1 MDNSASRMPK
11 RKRQQE
17 DSILDIVVT
26 IINGFSRTALIVIGI
41 VAVVLIAG
49 FALVYWM
56 LNSNTASLSAK
67 ERVELSPTQI
77 ESIKAIGQWEFLSI
91 SDEEIV
97 DTVRHGFFG
106 DDELVRIYIGTLRLG
121 IDLSD
126 TEDGWLRADGDTLR
140 VLLPNVKLLDE
151 HFLDEASARPFYESG
166 TWSQS
171 DRKALANKARRKML
185 ARCLTPANIASAEQN
200 ATAQFHQMLRSMGFQ
215 NVSIRF
221 NERKSLL
228 P

>member
-1 MDNSASRMPK
+1 MLWWLLFAEKDNHLSLGTDNA
-11 RKRQQE
+11 
-17 DSILDIVVT
+17 IDIT
-26 IINGFSRTALIVIGI
+26 PEQ
-41 VAVVLIAG
+41 IA
-49 FALVYWM
+49 
-56 LNSNTASLSAK
+56 
-67 ERVELSPTQI
+67 
-77 ESIKAIGQWEFLSI
+77 SIKAIGQWEFLSI

-106 DDELVRIYIGTLRLG
+106 DDELVRIYSGTLQLG
-121 IDLSD
+121 IDLND

-140 VLLPNVKLLDE
+140 VLLPDVKLLDE
-151 HFLDEASARPFYESG
+151 HFLDEASARSFYESG

>member
-1 MDNSASRMPK
+1 MPK

-26 IINGFSRTALIVIGI
+26 IINGLSRTALIVIGI

-106 DDELVRIYIGTLRLG
+106 DDELVRIYSGTLRLG

-126 TEDGWLRADGDTLR
+126 TEDGWLRTDGDTLR
-140 VLLPNVKLLDE
+140 VLLPDVKLLDE
-151 HFLDEASARPFYESG
+151 HFLDEASSRSFYESG

-185 ARCLTPANIASAEQN
+185 ARCLTPANIAAAEQN

>member
-1 MDNSASRMPK
+1 MPK

-26 IINGFSRTALIVIGI
+26 IINGLSRTALIVIGI

-106 DDELVRIYIGTLRLG
+106 DDELVRIYSGTLRLG

-151 HFLDEASARPFYESG
+151 HFLDEASSRSFYESG

>member
-1 MDNSASRMPK
+1 MPK

-26 IINGFSRTALIVIGI
+26 IINGLSRTALIVIGI

-106 DDELVRIYIGTLRLG
+106 DDELVRIYSGTLRLG

-140 VLLPNVKLLDE
+140 VLLPDVKLLDE
-151 HFLDEASARPFYESG
+151 HFLDEASARSFYESG

>member
-1 MDNSASRMPK
+1 MPK

-26 IINGFSRTALIVIGI
+26 IINGLSRTALIVIGI

-91 SDEEIV
+91 SDE
-97 DTVRHGFFG
+97 
-106 DDELVRIYIGTLRLG
+106 
-121 IDLSD
+121 
-126 TEDGWLRADGDTLR
+126 
-140 VLLPNVKLLDE
+140 
-151 HFLDEASARPFYESG
+151 
-166 TWSQS
+166 
-171 DRKALANKARRKML
+171 
-185 ARCLTPANIASAEQN
+185 
-200 ATAQFHQMLRSMGFQ
+200 
-215 NVSIRF
+215 
-221 NERKSLL
+221 
-228 P
+228 

>member
-1 MDNSASRMPK
+1 MPK

-26 IINGFSRTALIVIGI
+26 IINGLSRTALIVIGI

-106 DDELVRIYIGTLRLG
+106 DDELVRIYRGTLRLG
-121 IDLSD
+121 IDLND

-140 VLLPNVKLLDE
+140 VLLPDVKLLDE
-151 HFLDEASARPFYESG
+151 HFLDEASARSFYESG

-200 ATAQFHQMLRSMGFQ
+200 ATAQFHQLLRSMGFQ

>member
-1 MDNSASRMPK
+1 MPK

-26 IINGFSRTALIVIGI
+26 IINGLSRTALIVIGI

-49 FALVYWM
+49 FALAYWM

-106 DDELVRIYIGTLRLG
+106 DDELVRIYSGTLRLG

-140 VLLPNVKLLDE
+140 VLLPDVKLLDE
-151 HFLDEASARPFYESG
+151 HFLDEASARSFYESG
-166 TWSQS
+166 TWSHS

>member
-1 MDNSASRMPK
+1 MPK
-11 RKRQQE
+11 RKKQQE

-26 IINGFSRTALIVIGI
+26 IINGLSRTALIVIGI

-106 DDELVRIYIGTLRLG
+106 DDELVRIYRGTLRLG
-121 IDLSD
+121 IDLND

-140 VLLPNVKLLDE
+140 VLLPDVKLLDE
-151 HFLDEASARPFYESG
+151 HFLDEASARSFYESG

-200 ATAQFHQMLRSMGFQ
+200 ATAQFHQLLRSMGFQ

>member
-1 MDNSASRMPK
+1 MPK

-26 IINGFSRTALIVIGI
+26 IINGLSRTALIVIGI

-106 DDELVRIYIGTLRLG
+106 DDELVRIYSGTLRLG

-140 VLLPNVKLLDE
+140 VLLPDVKLLDE
-151 HFLDEASARPFYESG
+151 HFLDEASARSFYESG

-171 DRKALANKARRKML
+171 DRKALAM
-185 ARCLTPANIASAEQN
+185 
-200 ATAQFHQMLRSMGFQ
+200 AQLG
-215 NVSIRF
+215 
-221 NERKSLL
+221 
-228 P
+228 

>member
-1 MDNSASRMPK
+1 MPK

-26 IINGFSRTALIVIGI
+26 IINGLSRTALIVIGI

-106 DDELVRIYIGTLRLG
+106 DDELVRIYSGTLRLG

-126 TEDGWLRADGDTLR
+126 TENGWLRADGDTLR
-140 VLLPNVKLLDE
+140 VLLPDVKLLDE
-151 HFLDEASARPFYESG
+151 HFLDEASARSFYESG

>member
-1 MDNSASRMPK
+1 MPK

-26 IINGFSRTALIVIGI
+26 IINGLSRTALIVIGI

-77 ESIKAIGQWEFLSI
+77 ESIKGIGQWEFLSI

-106 DDELVRIYIGTLRLG
+106 DDELVRIYSGTLRLG

-140 VLLPNVKLLDE
+140 VLLPDVKLLDE
-151 HFLDEASARPFYESG
+151 HFLDEASARSFYESG

>member
-1 MDNSASRMPK
+1 MPK

-26 IINGFSRTALIVIGI
+26 IINGLSRTALIVIGI

-106 DDELVRIYIGTLRLG
+106 DDELVRIYSGTLRLG

-140 VLLPNVKLLDE
+140 VLLPDVKLLDE
-151 HFLDEASARPFYESG
+151 HFLDEASSRSFYESG

-221 NERKSLL
+221 NEHKSLL